1 MIKRYTYNT
10 EIYANKNSKS
20 FYLLGLIASD
30 GVIDG
35 YHIKIGLKDKSLLET
50 LRDDLV
56 PGKPLYINKRD
67 DTWYL
72 KISNKKIM
80 EFVKNAGITKRKSL
94 TLKIKQPIVKDKLFK
109 HFIRGYFD
117 GDGTVGITRNTNG
130 KSKKNYYRCSVRI
143 CSGSKKIL
151 EQIQNYL
158 SQEYGLNKNKIIEEN
173 NHTFFRIRYVG
184 SQAKMFY
191 NVIYE
196 EDEISLNRK
205 KIKYSNILSMDSN
218 LLAEYYGQGTLVM
231 LESILL

>member
-72 KISNKKIM
+72 KISNKKNNG
-80 EFVKNAGITKRKSL
+80 VCKKCRYYKKKKSN
-94 TLKIKQPIVKDKLFK
+94 I
-109 HFIRGYFD
+109 
-117 GDGTVGITRNTNG
+117 
-130 KSKKNYYRCSVRI
+130 
-143 CSGSKKIL
+143 
-151 EQIQNYL
+151 
-158 SQEYGLNKNKIIEEN
+158 KNKTTN
-173 NHTFFRIRYVG
+173 CKRQTF
-184 SQAKMFY
+184 
-191 NVIYE
+191 
-196 EDEISLNRK
+196 
-205 KIKYSNILSMDSN
+205 
-218 LLAEYYGQGTLVM
+218 
-231 LESILL
+231 